1 VTLGRRGIGALV
13 RAGVAEVLRAWVDRG
28 CWSGEAMHT
37 LLEPAEP
44 QQLVGKIL
52 GAVFVE

>member
-1 VTLGRRGIGALV
+1 
-13 RAGVAEVLRAWVDRG
+13 VLRAWVDWG

-44 QQLVGKIL
+44 QQLVGEIL
-52 GAVFVE
+52 GAVFAK